1 MLSSNGHTHV
11 FIFLKL
17 SVAFNMQTIPLS
29 FSSFRFH
36 HSRANGSQ
44 TWECLIITRHWLGP
58 SPEFCFSGSEVNSIT
73 QSVQSLS
80 HVQLL
85 ATPWTAAR
93 QASLSITNSQS
104 PPKLIFVELVLDL
117 WICIYEHVP
126 RWYWCLCSW
135 NHTMK
140 TTLHSHG
147 NFFCLYKVPIKLC
160 HYYICIIFFVRLAS
174 FRWPLISPHCSVP
187 SFSLHPVL
195 YSFSH

>member
-1 MLSSNGHTHV
+1 MGLKLESASESTDIGWVLLLSSVLVG
-11 FIFLKL
+11 L
-17 SVAFNMQTIPLS
+17 
-29 FSSFRFH
+29 R
-36 HSRANGSQ
+36 
-44 TWECLIITRHWLGP
+44 
-58 SPEFCFSGSEVNSIT
+58 
-73 QSVQSLS
+73 SVQSLS

-85 ATPWTAAR
+85 ATPWTAAC
-93 QASLSITNSQS
+93 QASLSITNSRS
-104 PPKLIFVELVLDL
+104 PPKLMFIELVWDL

-126 RWYWCLCSW
+126 RWFWCFCSG

-160 HYYICIIFFVRLAS
+160 LYYICIIFFVRLAS

-195 YSFSH
+195 YSFSHLKKKYPWPTHFE